1 MKPPLLKATILPHR
15 EIAAPVWVTHL
26 VAWNSSLKAPQSGL
40 LSALLGACAV
50 LGQAPFHFWPAF
62 GLALMGLVLMLDGA
76 SLQKRRF
83 ASAFWRGWAFGFG
96 YFLAGMFWIG
106 NAFLVD
112 AEKFAMIMPLAV
124 TALPAAMG
132 VYWGLAGA
140 VAMLGWR
147 AGASRIALFAV
158 CLSLSEF
165 ARSHLFTGLPWNLPA
180 YIWVPGG
187 AVSQLA
193 ALIGPFGLTIV
204 TCVLLPAPL
213 CLISN
218 TTRLSK
224 WLQVGCALSVALG
237 IYAFGAVR
245 LMAAGPVDPMAGNGA
260 IIAAGQ
266 GGFSQKEVWDPA
278 NTARVAQTYLS
289 LLETPEA
296 QKADI
301 VVWPEAAFP
310 FLLLEEPFVLDQIQE
325 KLGRRTLAVGSIRRD
340 SAMGKSTYFN
350 SLLVFDVEQG
360 GLTTRTVYDKF
371 HLVPFGEYLPFRA
384 LFTAL
389 GISSLVAYDGETTPG
404 PGPALLAVQG
414 APLADPRICYE
425 IIFPLFNPQ
434 AEGKAAWILNASID
448 AWYGDLLGPDQHY
461 AQARYR
467 AIETGMPLVRAAS
480 GGWSAI
486 VDRFGRPVADHR
498 AGPGYAVARLPV
510 YVSPTLYARFG
521 EVCFFAILF
530 SLLSISFWRS
540 NRY

>member
-1 MKPPLLKATILPHR
+1 MKPPLLKATIFSQLESAIPAW
-15 EIAAPVWVTHL
+15 IARL
-26 VAWNSSLKAPQSGL
+26 VEWNSGLKAPQSGL

-50 LGQAPFHFWPAF
+50 LGQAPFHLWPAF
-62 GLALMGLVLMLDGA
+62 SFALMGLILLLDGA
-76 SLQKRRF
+76 SLKKRRF

-112 AEKFAMIMPLAV
+112 AEKFAVIMPLAV

-140 VAMLGWR
+140 VAMLAWR
-147 AGASRIALFAV
+147 AGLARIVLFSV

-180 YIWVPGG
+180 YIWMPGG
-187 AVSQLA
+187 AISQLA
-193 ALIGPFGLTIV
+193 ALIGPFGLTAI
-204 TCVLLPAPL
+204 TCVLLAAPL
-213 CLISN
+213 SLASAA
-218 TTRLSK
+218 TRTRKLMLAGSI
-224 WLQVGCALSVALG
+224 LG
-237 IYAFGAVR
+237 VTLAIFFYGAGRV
-245 LMAAGPVDPMAGNGA
+245 MNAGPIDPMAGSGP

-266 GGFSQKEVWDPA
+266 AGFSQKEVWDPA
-278 NTARVAQTYLS
+278 NTARVAQTYLD
-289 LLETPEA
+289 LLDAPET

-310 FLLLEEPFVLDQIQE
+310 FLLLEEPFVLNQIQE

-360 GLTTRTVYDKF
+360 GLTTRAVYDKF
-371 HLVPFGEYLPFRA
+371 HLVPFGEYLPFRR
-384 LFTAL
+384 LFKAL

-404 PGPALLAVQG
+404 PSAATLAVPK

-425 IIFPLFNPQ
+425 IIFPLFN
-434 AEGKAAWILNASID
+434 ASAMGKATWILNVSID

-486 VDRFGRPVADHR
+486 VDRFGRPVAEHR
-498 AGPGYAVARLPV
+498 SGAGYAVARLPT
-510 YVSPTLYARFG
+510 YISPTPYARFG
-521 EVCFFAILF
+521 ELWFFSLVFA
-530 SLLSISFWRS
+530 LLSISLWRN

>member
-1 MKPPLLKATILPHR
+1 MLKATIFSDR
-15 EIAAPVWVTHL
+15 ERAAPAWVTQL
-26 VAWNSSLKAPQSGL
+26 VTWNSNLKAPISGL

-50 LGQAPFHFWPAF
+50 SGQAPFHFWPAF
-62 GLALMGLVLMLDGA
+62 SLALMGLVLMLDGA

-132 VYWGLAGA
+132 VYWGLAG
-140 VAMLGWR
+140 VIAMLAWR

-180 YIWVPGG
+180 YIWRPGG
-187 AVSQLA
+187 PFSQLA
-193 ALIGPFGLTIV
+193 ALIGPFGLTVV
-204 TCVLLPAPL
+204 TCVLLTAPL
-213 CLISN
+213 CLVSP
-218 TTRLSK
+218 TTRMRR
-224 WLQVGCALSVALG
+224 WLQVGGALSVALA
-237 IYAFGAVR
+237 IYAYGASR
-245 LMAAGPVDPMAGNGA
+245 LMAAGSVDPMAGNGP

-289 LLETPEA
+289 QLETPDA

-310 FLLLEEPFVLDQIQE
+310 FLLLEEPFVLNQIQE

-360 GLTTRTVYDKF
+360 GLTTRAVYDKF
-371 HLVPFGEYLPFRA
+371 HLVPFGEYLPFRG

-404 PGPALLAVQG
+404 PGPAIFAVPG

-425 IIFPLFNPQ
+425 IIFPLFN
-434 AEGKAAWILNASID
+434 ASATGKATWILNVSID

-461 AQARYR
+461 AQARFR

-486 VDRFGRPVADHR
+486 VDRFGRSIAEHR
-498 AGPGYAVARLPV
+498 SGSGYALARLPA
-510 YVSPTLYARFG
+510 YVSPTPYARFG
-521 EVCFFAILF
+521 DFWFFSILF
-530 SLLSISFWRS
+530 GLLSISLWRS